1 MALWGPS
8 AGSSLM
14 CPRNLRASPRARHN
28 LEADTFGASLVL
40 PFVLA
45 FVLTIV
51 LTFVLTLRA
60 SVSCGLTS
68 TLRAITCTPPYIAAG

>member
-1 MALWGPS
+1 MWLSGGLVRA
-8 AGSSLM
+8 SLM

-60 SVSCGLTS
+60 SLFV
-68 TLRAITCTPPYIAAG
+68 RANLNPAV

>member
-1 MALWGPS
+1 VWLSGGLVRA
-8 AGSSLM
+8 SLM

>member
-1 MALWGPS
+1 MWLSGGLVRA
-8 AGSSLM
+8 SLM

>member
-1 MALWGPS
+1 
-8 AGSSLM
+8 M

>member
-1 MALWGPS
+1 MRA
-8 AGSSLM
+8 SLM

-40 PFVLA
+40 PFVLAFVLA